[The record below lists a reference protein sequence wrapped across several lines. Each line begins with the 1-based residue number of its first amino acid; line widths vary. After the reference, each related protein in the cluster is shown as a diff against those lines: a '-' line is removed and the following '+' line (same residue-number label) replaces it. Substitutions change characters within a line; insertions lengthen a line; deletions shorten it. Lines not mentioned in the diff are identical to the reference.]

1 MIEDFYSFVENMTSL
16 KAIPKPCPNPP
27 DLSKGWRIKSS
38 TSKYKTNWMHV
49 AEYEA
54 LAPTGVDAVY
64 GLVKFQN
71 LAVGV
76 LPLDEDGMTYLVGQ
90 HRFALGQY
98 SWEVPEGGCPYNEK
112 PIIAAKRELSEEVRL
127 KASDWISLFS
137 DLHLSNSVTDE
148 RAFGYVACGLSPCEE
163 HVADDVEEL
172 AIWQLPVGQAV
183 QMVVNGE
190 ISDALSLA
198 ILLKADHLWR
208 RGLLP
213 EHVAKAFEAG
223 QI

>member
-1 MIEDFYSFVENMTSL
+1 M
-16 KAIPKPCPNPP
+16 

-38 TSKYKTNWMHV
+38 NSKYKNDWIHV
-49 AEYEA
+49 SEYEA
-54 LAPTGVDAVY
+54 LAPTSVEAVY
-64 GLVKFQN
+64 GLVKFKN

-76 LPLDEDGMTYLVGQ
+76 LPIDEDGMTYLVGQ

-98 SWEVPEGGCPYNEK
+98 SWEVPEGGCPYNEA
-112 PIIAAKRELSEEVRL
+112 PINAAKRELSEEVKLR
-127 KASDWISLFS
+127 ADGWYSLFA

-148 RAFGYVACGLSPCEE
+148 RAFGYIAYNLMPSDEYSL
-163 HVADDVEEL
+163 DDVEDL
-172 AIWQLPVGQAV
+172 AIWKMPVGQAV
-183 QMVVNGE
+183 QMVVNNQ

-208 RGLLP
+208 TGVLP
-213 EHVAKAFEAG
+213 ENISMAFEAG

>member
-16 KAIPKPCPNPP
+16 KATPTPCPIEP
-27 DLSKGWRIKSS
+27 DLSKGWRIRSS
-38 TSKYKTNWMHV
+38 TTKYQTNWINV

-54 LAPTGVDAVY
+54 IAPTGVEAVY
-64 GLVKFQN
+64 GIVKLQN

-76 LPLDEDGMTYLVGQ
+76 LPLTDDGMTYLVGQ
-90 HRFALGQY
+90 HRFSIGQY
-98 SWEVPEGGCPYNEK
+98 SWEVPEGGCPMNSDPLE
-112 PIIAAKRELSEEVRL
+112 AAKRELSEEVQM
-127 KASDWISLFS
+127 KATSWSSLFS
-137 DLHLSNSVTDE
+137 DMHMSNSVTDE
-148 RAFGYVACGLSPCEE
+148 RAFGYVAFGLSPCEE
-163 HVADDVEEL
+163 HAADDVEEL